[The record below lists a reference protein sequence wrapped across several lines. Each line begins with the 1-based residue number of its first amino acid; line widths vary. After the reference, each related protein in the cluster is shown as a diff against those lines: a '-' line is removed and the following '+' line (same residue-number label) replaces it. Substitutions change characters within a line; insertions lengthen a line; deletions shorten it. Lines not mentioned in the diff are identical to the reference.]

1 MTIKNVYPTKSEKLE
16 LKSYESSIDAYI
28 AKNEEYIN
36 DDCGPLVVQLYHIA
50 ATLDGKAQGNRQT
63 SGQITMEWRQSFTAL
78 QKMVS
83 DERQRVEAAKLAA
96 ELAEQVDPD
105 EEALGD
111 FIR

>member
-1 MTIKNVYPTKSEKLE
+1 M
-16 LKSYESSIDAYI
+16 
-28 AKNEEYIN
+28 
-36 DDCGPLVVQLYHIA
+36 VQLYHIA

-83 DERQRVEAAKLAA
+83 EERQRQHDAKLAA

-105 EEALGD
+105 VEALGD
-111 FIR
+111 FL

>member
-1 MTIKNVYPTKSEKLE
+1 MSWKSEYPTKSEKLA
-16 LKSYESSIDAYI
+16 LRSYESSLDAYTE
-28 AKNEEYIN
+28 KNKEFIN

-83 DERQRVEAAKLAA
+83 DERQRVEAARLAA
-96 ELAEQVDPD
+96 KLEAKVDPD

-111 FIR
+111 FVR